1 MMKYLSLLI
10 FLTFLSFNSL
20 FASNRLSV
28 DSLRS
33 TISGQ
38 SGELYV
44 NSLNEVSMTLLQN
57 GQYDDA
63 NTFANE
69 ALNKASSGKNQ
80 VGMATAYDRLGMVC
94 QAKYDYTNAMKYF
107 VNGLKIR
114 NSIDDKAGI
123 ATSKNFIGVVFFQQE
138 DPESSEE
145 NLVNSLTIRE
155 EIKDW
160 KGAAETHKNL
170 ADLYLF
176 KKLYGKAQEHY
187 DKAFALRRDLEDY
200 KGAAAIASHIG
211 GILTDL
217 GNFDGAL
224 VYYSMSLDLNS
235 SIEDMEGIANDF
247 NDIALTNI
255 EQETYDEAEDANMRA
270 MGIRQD
276 LGDKL
281 GIAECYKNYG
291 VIYSNTGNFVE
302 AKKNLA
308 MSVEL
313 LKTMETQPG
322 KQEIYKNISD
332 AYFQMKDYQNAYQN
346 QLAFVKEKEEL
357 FSYEKSTALLEL
369 TTKYES
375 EFAAEKQAVEIANL
389 KQRDAYNQKFNY
401 FLFALLGL
409 GILFMVSLFK
419 SYNRKKKDNAKLRSM
434 NDEIKK
440 QSEEISK
447 QHDMLEEK
455 NANLD
460 VLNSKLVDEMA
471 ERESIEQS
479 SFARD
484 RFLATMAH
492 EMRTPMNI
500 ITGLTHLLL
509 EEDPRPEQVEHL
521 RTLQFSAN
529 NLVVFINDVLDYS
542 KIEAG
547 RITLEKRDFSIRKTF
562 EEVMTRFRLP
572 AEDKNIALNFTMDTK
587 IPEMVTG
594 DDVRLNQILTN
605 LIGNSISST
614 EKGAIEINAKLHEM
628 SKKDMTILLSIA
640 DTGVGMDQEQLDEM
654 FTNFKRK
661 SSDMFDGYG
670 SSGLELAI
678 TKRLVDLQNGKIE
691 ATSKVGVGTT
701 FMLYLPFKIADDT
714 PKQKTNKKAA
724 KRTFTHLAG
733 NRVLLVEDNK
743 INQLVVAKLLRKLDI
758 DVVTADDGI
767 EALEAIGKMY
777 FDLCLMDIQ
786 MPKMDGY
793 RATAEIRKNP
803 DPRKRDMPI
812 IALTASA
819 FLTEKEKAKLFGI
832 NDHVGKPFGQEDLLE
847 KISDCLAIHAK
858 QS

>member
-1 MMKYLSLLI
+1 MKNFSLLI
-10 FLTFLSFNSL
+10 FLTFLFTHSL
-20 FASNRLSV
+20 FASNNMSV

-33 TISGQ
+33 TMSGQ
-38 SGELYV
+38 SGEIYV

-63 NTFANE
+63 NNFANE
-69 ALNKASSGKNQ
+69 ALTKATSANNQ
-80 VGMATAYDRLGMVC
+80 IAMATANDRLGMVC

-107 VNGLKIR
+107 VSGLKIR

-145 NLVNSLTIRE
+145 NLVNSLSIRE

-160 KGAAETHKNL
+160 KGSAETHKNL

-200 KGAAAIASHIG
+200 KGAASIASHIG

-247 NDIALTNI
+247 NNIALTNI
-255 EQETYDEAEDANMRA
+255 EQETFEEAEDANMRA

-276 LGDKL
+276 LGTKL

-291 VIYSNTGNFVE
+291 IIYSNLGDYAE

-308 MSVEL
+308 SSVEL

-322 KQEIYKNISD
+322 KQGIYKNISD

-375 EFAAEKQAVEIANL
+375 EFAAEKQTAEIETL

-409 GILFMVSLFK
+409 GILFMVNLFK
-419 SYNRKKKDNAKLRSM
+419 SYNRKKQDNAKLRSM
-434 NDEIKK
+434 NVEIKN

-447 QHDMLEEK
+447 QHELLEEK

-509 EEDPRPEQVEHL
+509 EESPRPEQIEHL

-562 EEVMTRFRLP
+562 QEVMSRFRLP
-572 AEDKNIALNFTMDTK
+572 AEDKKIALNFSMDTK
-587 IPEMVTG
+587 IPEMVSG
-594 DDVRLNQILTN
+594 DSVRLNQILTN

-640 DTGVGMDQEQLDEM
+640 DTGEGMDQDQLDEM

-661 SSDMFDGYG
+661 SSDMFEGYG
-670 SSGLELAI
+670 NSGLELAI
-678 TKRLVDLQNGKIE
+678 TKRLVDLQDGKIE

-701 FMLYLPFKIADDT
+701 FVLYLPFKIADDR
-714 PKQKTNKKAA
+714 PKTDMNKK
-724 KRTFTHLAG
+724 KEKKTFTHLAG

-758 DVVTADDGI
+758 DVVTADDGM
-767 EALEAIGKMY
+767 EALEAIDKMY

-803 DPRKRDMPI
+803 DPRKRDVPI

-819 FLTEKEKAKLFGI
+819 FLTEKEKAKLFGM

-847 KISDCLAIHAK
+847 KISDCLAVHAK
-858 QS
+858 QV

>member
-1 MMKYLSLLI
+1 MKNFSLLI
-10 FLTFLSFNSL
+10 FLTFLFTNSL
-20 FASNRLSV
+20 FANNKISI

-38 SGELYV
+38 SGEIYV
-44 NSLNEVSMTLLQN
+44 NSLNELSLALLQN
-57 GQYDDA
+57 GQHDDA
-63 NTFANE
+63 NNFATE
-69 ALNKASSGKNQ
+69 ALSKARSTDYQAGI
-80 VGMATAYDRLGMVC
+80 ATAFDRLGMVC

-114 NSIDDKAGI
+114 NNINDKAGI

-138 DPESSEE
+138 DPENGEE

-155 EIKDW
+155 ELKDL

-200 KGAAAIASHIG
+200 KGAAGIASHIG

-235 SIEDMEGIANDF
+235 SIEDMQGISNDF
-247 NDIALTNI
+247 YNIALTNI
-255 EQETYDEAEDANMRA
+255 EQETYDDAEDANMRA
-270 MGIRQD
+270 MGIRQEM
-276 LGDKL
+276 GDQM
-281 GIAECYKNYG
+281 GMAECYKNYG
-291 VIYSNTGNFVE
+291 IIYSKTGNKIE
-302 AKKNLA
+302 AKENLA
-308 MSVEL
+308 KSVEL
-313 LKTMETQPG
+313 LKTMKTQPG
-322 KQEIYKNISD
+322 KQEVYKSISN
-332 AYFQMKDYQNAYQN
+332 AYFQMKDFQNAYQN
-346 QLAFVKEKEEL
+346 QLAFVKEKEAL

-375 EFAAEKQAVEIANL
+375 EFAAEKQAAEIASL
-389 KQRDAYNQKFNY
+389 KQSESYNQKFNY

-419 SYNRKKKDNAKLRSM
+419 SYNRKKKDNLKLRSM

-447 QHDMLEEK
+447 QHDMLEDK

-509 EEDPRPEQVEHL
+509 EENPRPEQVEHL

-547 RITLEKRDFSIRKTF
+547 RITLEKRDFSIRNTF
-562 EEVMTRFRLP
+562 EEVMSRFRLP
-572 AEDKNIALNFTMDTK
+572 AEDKDIVLNFTMDTK
-587 IPEMVTG
+587 IPEMVSG
-594 DDVRLNQILTN
+594 DSVRLNQILTN
-605 LIGNSISST
+605 ILGNSITST
-614 EKGAIEINAKLHEM
+614 DQGSIEINAKLHEM
-628 SKKDMTILLSIA
+628 SQKDITILLTIA
-640 DTGVGMDQEQLDEM
+640 DAGKGMDQEELDEM

-661 SSDMFDGYG
+661 ASDMFEGYG
-670 SSGLELAI
+670 NSGLELAI

-691 ATSKVGVGTT
+691 ATSKIGEGTNYVI
-701 FMLYLPFKIADDT
+701 YLPFKIADDK
-714 PKQKTNKKAA
+714 PKVTNKPA
-724 KRTFTHLAG
+724 KKKTYTHLSG

-743 INQLVVAKLLRKLDI
+743 INQLVVAKLLRKLNI
-758 DVVTADDGI
+758 DVVTADDGL
-767 EALEAIGKMY
+767 EALEAIDKMY

-793 RATAEIRKNP
+793 RATAEIRKNQ
-803 DPRKRDMPI
+803 DPRKRDLPI

-819 FLTEKEKAKLFGI
+819 FLTEKEKAKLFGM

-858 QS
+858 QV

>member
-1 MMKYLSLLI
+1 MKYFSLLI
-10 FLTFLSFNSL
+10 FLTFLLTSSL
-20 FASNRLSV
+20 FANNKMSV
-28 DSLRS
+28 DSLRN

-38 SGELYV
+38 SGEVYV

-63 NTFANE
+63 NNFANE
-69 ALNKASSGKNQ
+69 ALTKATSANNQ
-80 VGMATAYDRLGMVC
+80 VAMAAAYDRLGMVC

-145 NLVNSLTIRE
+145 NLVNSLMIRE

-187 DKAFALRRDLEDY
+187 DKAFGLRRDLEDY
-200 KGAAAIASHIG
+200 KGAASIASHIG

-224 VYYSMSLDLNS
+224 VYFSMSLDLNS

-247 NDIALTNI
+247 NSIALTNI
-255 EQETYDEAEDANMRA
+255 EQEVYDEAEDATMRA

-291 VIYSNTGNFVE
+291 IIYSQTGNFSE
-302 AKKNLA
+302 AKENLA
-308 MSVEL
+308 KSVEL

-375 EFAAEKQAVEIANL
+375 EFAAEKQAAEIENL
-389 KQRDAYNQKFNY
+389 KQRESYNQKFNY

-440 QSEEISK
+440 QSNEISK
-447 QHDMLEEK
+447 QHDLLEEK

-509 EEDPRPEQVEHL
+509 EEKPRPEQIEHL

-547 RITLEKRDFSIRKTF
+547 RITLEKRDFSIRETF

-572 AEDKNIALNFTMDTK
+572 AEDKNVALNFTMDTK
-587 IPEMVTG
+587 IPEMVSG
-594 DDVRLNQILTN
+594 DSVRLNQILTN
-605 LIGNSISST
+605 LIGSSISST
-614 EKGAIEINAKLHEM
+614 SKGAIEINAKLHEM
-628 SKKDMTILLSIA
+628 SKKDMTVLLSIA
-640 DTGVGMDQEQLDEM
+640 DTGEGMNQEQLDEM

-661 SSDMFDGYG
+661 SSDMFEGYG
-670 SSGLELAI
+670 NSGLELAI

-701 FMLYLPFKIADDT
+701 FLLYLPFKIADDT
-714 PKQKTNKKAA
+714 PKTDKNKK
-724 KRTFTHLAG
+724 KEKKTFNHLAG

-767 EALEAIGKMY
+767 EALEAIDKMY

-793 RATAEIRKNP
+793 RATAEIRKNS

-819 FLTEKEKAKLFGI
+819 FLTEKEKAKLFGM

-858 QS
+858 QA

>member
-1 MMKYLSLLI
+1 MKNFSLLI
-10 FLTFLSFNSL
+10 FLTFLFTNSL
-20 FASNRLSV
+20 FASNKISV

-38 SGELYV
+38 SGEIYV
-44 NSLNEVSMTLLQN
+44 SSLNDVSMTLLQN
-57 GQYDDA
+57 GQYEDA
-63 NTFANE
+63 NNFANE
-69 ALNKASSGKNQ
+69 ALAKATNADNQ
-80 VGMATAYDRLGMVC
+80 KGMATAFDRLGMVC

-114 NSIDDKAGI
+114 NNIDDKPGI

-138 DPESSEE
+138 DPESGEE
-145 NLVNSLTIRE
+145 NLVNSLVIRE

-160 KGAAETHKNL
+160 NGAAETHKNL

-200 KGAAAIASHIG
+200 KGAAGIASHIG

-235 SIEDMEGIANDF
+235 SIEDMKGISNDF
-247 NDIALTNI
+247 YNIALTNI
-255 EQETYDEAEDANMRA
+255 EQGTYDDAEDANMRA

-276 LGDKL
+276 MQDKL
-281 GIAECYKNYG
+281 GMAECFKNYG
-291 VIYSNTGNFVE
+291 IIFSNTGNNVE
-302 AKKNLA
+302 AKENLVK
-308 MSVEL
+308 SVEL
-313 LKTMETQPG
+313 LKTMKTQPG

-332 AYFQMKDYQNAYQN
+332 TYFQMKDYQNAYQN
-346 QLAFVKEKEEL
+346 QLAFVREKEEL

-375 EFAAEKQAVEIANL
+375 EFAAEKQAVEIAGL

-409 GILFMVSLFK
+409 GILFMMSLFK

-434 NDEIKK
+434 NDEIKM
-440 QSEEISK
+440 QSEEISQ
-447 QHDMLEEK
+447 QHNLLEEK

-509 EEDPRPEQVEHL
+509 EESPRPEQVEHL

-562 EEVMTRFRLP
+562 EEVMSRFRLP
-572 AEDKNIALNFTMDTK
+572 AEDKNTTLNFTMDTK

-594 DDVRLNQILTN
+594 DSVRLNQILTN
-605 LIGNSISST
+605 LLGNSISST

-628 SKKDMTILLSIA
+628 SKKDMTVLLTIA
-640 DTGVGMDQEQLDEM
+640 DTGDGMDQEQLEEM

-661 SSDMFDGYG
+661 ASDMFEGYG
-670 SSGLELAI
+670 NSGLELAI

-691 ATSKVGVGTT
+691 ASSKIGVGTT
-701 FMLYLPFKIADDT
+701 YVLYLPFKIADDKPKAVNT
-714 PKQKTNKKAA
+714 PAKKKTY
-724 KRTFTHLAG
+724 THLSG

-743 INQLVVAKLLRKLDI
+743 INQLVVAKLLRKLNI
-758 DVVTADDGI
+758 DVVTADDGL
-767 EALEAIGKMY
+767 EALEAIDKMY

-803 DPRKRDMPI
+803 DPRKRDLPI

-819 FLTEKEKAKLFGI
+819 FLTEKEKAKLFGM

-847 KISDCLAIHAK
+847 KISDCLAVHAK
-858 QS
+858 QE

>member
-1 MMKYLSLLI
+1 M
-10 FLTFLSFNSL
+10 
-20 FASNRLSV
+20 
-28 DSLRS
+28 
-33 TISGQ
+33 
-38 SGELYV
+38 
-44 NSLNEVSMTLLQN
+44 
-57 GQYDDA
+57 
-63 NTFANE
+63 
-69 ALNKASSGKNQ
+69 
-80 VGMATAYDRLGMVC
+80 
-94 QAKYDYTNAMKYF
+94 
-107 VNGLKIR
+107 
-114 NSIDDKAGI
+114 
-123 ATSKNFIGVVFFQQE
+123 
-138 DPESSEE
+138 
-145 NLVNSLTIRE
+145 
-155 EIKDW
+155 
-160 KGAAETHKNL
+160 
-170 ADLYLF
+170 
-176 KKLYGKAQEHY
+176 
-187 DKAFALRRDLEDY
+187 
-200 KGAAAIASHIG
+200 
-211 GILTDL
+211 
-217 GNFDGAL
+217 
-224 VYYSMSLDLNS
+224 
-235 SIEDMEGIANDF
+235 
-247 NDIALTNI
+247 
-255 EQETYDEAEDANMRA
+255 
-270 MGIRQD
+270 
-276 LGDKL
+276 
-281 GIAECYKNYG
+281 
-291 VIYSNTGNFVE
+291 
-302 AKKNLA
+302 
-308 MSVEL
+308 
-313 LKTMETQPG
+313 
-322 KQEIYKNISD
+322 
-332 AYFQMKDYQNAYQN
+332 
-346 QLAFVKEKEEL
+346 
-357 FSYEKSTALLEL
+357 EL

-375 EFAAEKQAVEIANL
+375 EFAAEKQAAEIETL

-409 GILFMVSLFK
+409 GILFMISLFK

-447 QHDMLEEK
+447 QHELLEEK
-455 NANLD
+455 NSNLD

-509 EEDPRPEQVEHL
+509 EENPRLEQIEHL

-547 RITLEKRDFSIRKTF
+547 RITLEKRDFSIRKIF
-562 EEVMTRFRLP
+562 EEVMSRFRLP
-572 AEDKNIALNFTMDTK
+572 AEDKSIALNFTMDTK
-587 IPEMVTG
+587 IPEMVSG
-594 DDVRLNQILTN
+594 DSVRLNQILTN

-640 DTGVGMDQEQLDEM
+640 DTGVGMNQEQLDEM

-661 SSDMFDGYG
+661 SSDMFEGYG
-670 SSGLELAI
+670 NSGLELAI

-701 FMLYLPFKIADDT
+701 FLLYLPFKIADDS
-714 PKQKTNKKAA
+714 PKTDTNKK
-724 KRTFTHLAG
+724 KEKKTFNHLAG

-767 EALEAIGKMY
+767 EALEAIDKMY

-793 RATAEIRKNP
+793 RATAEIRKNS

-819 FLTEKEKAKLFGI
+819 FLTEKEKAKLFGM

-847 KISDCLAIHAK
+847 KISDCLAVHAK
-858 QS
+858 QV

>member
-1 MMKYLSLLI
+1 MKNFSLLI
-10 FLTFLSFNSL
+10 FLTFLFINSL
-20 FASNRLSV
+20 CANNKISV

-33 TISGQ
+33 IISGQ
-38 SGELYV
+38 SGEVYV
-44 NSLNEVSMTLLQN
+44 NSLNEMSLTLLQN
-57 GQYDDA
+57 GQHDDA
-63 NTFANE
+63 NSFATE
-69 ALNKASSGKNQ
+69 ALIKAKSTDYQPGI
-80 VGMATAYDRLGMVC
+80 ATAFERLGMVC

-114 NSIDDKAGI
+114 NNNDDKAGI

-200 KGAAAIASHIG
+200 KGAAGIASHIG

-235 SIEDMEGIANDF
+235 SIEDMQGISNDF
-247 NDIALTNI
+247 YNIALTNI
-255 EQETYDEAEDANMRA
+255 EQEAYDEAEDANLRA

-291 VIYSNTGNFVE
+291 IIYSNTGNNAE
-302 AKKNLA
+302 AKENLGK
-308 MSVEL
+308 SIEL
-313 LKTMETQPG
+313 LKTMKTQPG
-322 KQEIYKNISD
+322 KQGIYKNISD
-332 AYFQMKDYQNAYQN
+332 SYFQMKDYQNAYQN

-375 EFAAEKQAVEIANL
+375 EFAAEKQAAEISSL
-389 KQRDAYNQKFNY
+389 KQSESYNQKFNY

-409 GILFMVSLFK
+409 GILFMMSLFK
-419 SYNRKKKDNAKLRSM
+419 SFNRKKKDNLKLRSM

-440 QSEEISK
+440 QSEEISS

-455 NANLD
+455 NGNLD

-509 EEDPRPEQVEHL
+509 EESPRPEQVEHL

-572 AEDKNIALNFTMDTK
+572 AEDKKIALNFTIDTK

-594 DDVRLNQILTN
+594 DSVRLNQILTN
-605 LIGNSISST
+605 LLGNSISST
-614 EKGAIEINAKLHEM
+614 DKGSIEINAKLHEM
-628 SKKDMTILLSIA
+628 SKKDMTILLTIA
-640 DTGVGMDQEQLDEM
+640 DTGKGMNQDQLDEM

-661 SSDMFDGYG
+661 ASDMFDGYG
-670 SSGLELAI
+670 NSGLELAI

-691 ATSKVGVGTT
+691 ATSKVGVGTSYVI
-701 FMLYLPFKIADDT
+701 YLPFKIADDR
-714 PKQKTNKKAA
+714 PKEQTNQKPVKK
-724 KRTFTHLAG
+724 TYTHLAG

-743 INQLVVAKLLRKLDI
+743 INQLVVAKLLRKLNL
-758 DVVTADDGI
+758 DVVTADDGL
-767 EALEAIGKMY
+767 EALEAIDKMY

-793 RATAEIRKNP
+793 RATAEIRKNS
-803 DPRKRDMPI
+803 DPRKRDVPI

-819 FLTEKEKAKLFGI
+819 FLTEKEKAKLFGMD
-832 NDHVGKPFGQEDLLE
+832 DHVAKPFGQEDLLE
-847 KISDCLAIHAK
+847 KISDCLAVHAK
-858 QS
+858 QV